1 MRSIHAMIPALA
13 LCVQSGAAGAPPP
26 AAPPAKPAP
35 AAAAASPMAVPVPPP
50 APEINANELMVF
62 NPTPYRPSLVRDP
75 FAAPSDAEQVN
86 KGDYV
91 DDIAVKGRVVSEG
104 KAKAVVSDAR
114 GNIRWLPIGYRFR
127 DGELV
132 AISDRT
138 VTFHQWDPSG
148 TNTKVY
154 RTVVKIYKREEGKR

>member
-1 MRSIHAMIPALA
+1 MRSVHAMLPALA
-13 LCVQSGAAGAPPP
+13 LSVHLGATGAPPP
-26 AAPPAKPAP
+26 VAPAAKPAP
-35 AAAAASPMAVPVPPP
+35 AATVAVPVPPP
-50 APEINANELMVF
+50 SPELNANELMVF
-62 NPTPYRPSLVRDP
+62 NPTPYRPTLVRDP

-91 DDIAVKGRVVSEG
+91 DDIAVKGRVISDG

-114 GNIRWLPIGYRFR
+114 GNIRWLPIGYKFR
-127 DGELV
+127 DGQLV

-138 VTFHQWDPSG
+138 VTFHQWDPSS